1 MSVPLLGIL
10 DTTIRPICFEIPN
23 MVTKETAAAVGP
35 EKFKRYEHT
44 LYVMAQLSRLVYCDT
59 GIMWKCI
66 QDSLGLSNDV
76 VNKVIS
82 AYDKKFSDK
91 RKIPITSQPGDGAN
105 RPMESYSLFPSKA
118 TDNTNKFGTYVSTAD
133 DMTCVFLKGSKIK
146 NNPNSIFQPSD
157 IIVSFKGSSTVDNF
171 KHDLMSQITSA
182 DLGKLLQSIGVT
194 VDNGQSGNY
203 VTGAFVSPLVHAWT
217 ALMQALNEH
226 VAASGSDAGRL
237 FLTGHSLGGAYA
249 SLFAFILAEGK
260 VGGTIPAMAMISS
273 IHLITFGAPCILQDH
288 ARNTFNR
295 HLDSGLITLDRV
307 VSQKVSARSAATQVL
322 MGGVGGPNDVIPTI
336 PVGFSHPGYRPL
348 IPLKNSYPESK
359 GRPYSIDNIR
369 KFYGAPT
376 NTRYREPT
384 TWPFNESVALGD
396 RAKAAELNALV
407 TSITSVTDIPA
418 EPEAKAPEGKPAGN
432 PTALEQDGGS
442 LVKKAYDATFKK
454 AYDAAFKYKDIYEA
468 ATLKRIPNFVSVQ
481 GSAYAYGFAHAEY
494 LGMFFMGG
502 FRLQGMKNPAKDK
515 QAVFG
520 LYEDGVKTTYIENSP
535 ALKDVVAKGQAS
547 NEPEDPSAPST
558 APVAAPAA
566 APAKSV
572 LGSIG
577 SLFGTK
583 KGGRRTK
590 KRSVRRKQTRRR

>member
-1 MSVPLLGIL
+1 MSAPGVL
-10 DTTIRPICFEIPN
+10 DTTIRHICFGIPN
-23 MVTKETAAAVGP
+23 MVTKEVAAGVGP
-35 EKFKRYEHT
+35 EKFKKYEHT

-76 VNKVIS
+76 VNKVIT

-118 TDNTNKFGTYVSTAD
+118 TDNTTKFGTYVSTAD

-146 NNPNSIFQPSD
+146 NNSNSIFQPSD
-157 IIVSFKGSSTVDNF
+157 IIVSFKGSSTMDNF
-171 KHDLMSQITSA
+171 KHDLMSQFTSA
-182 DLGKLLQSIGVT
+182 DLGTLVKSIGVT
-194 VDNGQSGNY
+194 VDNGQGGNN
-203 VTGAFVSPLVHAWT
+203 VTGAFVDPLVHAWT

-226 VAASGSDAGRL
+226 VAASGSETGRL

-260 VGGTIPAMAMISS
+260 ISGTIPGMAKIAS
-273 IHLITFGAPCILQDH
+273 IHLITFGAPCILTDR
-288 ARNTFNR
+288 ARNTFNK

-307 VSQKVSARSAATQVL
+307 VSQKVSARSAATQIL
-322 MGGVGGPNDVIPTI
+322 TGGVAGPNDVIPTI
-336 PVGFSHPGYRPL
+336 PAGFSHPGYRPL
-348 IPLKNSYPESK
+348 NNPLKNSYPESR
-359 GRPYSIDNIR
+359 GRPYSIDYVRN
-369 KFYGAPT
+369 FYGAPT
-376 NTRYREPT
+376 KTRYREPT
-384 TWPFNESVALGD
+384 TWPFNESVELGD
-396 RAKAAELNALV
+396 RAKAGELNGIV
-407 TSITSVTDIPA
+407 TKITNVTDIPA
-418 EPEAKAPEGKPAGN
+418 EPEAKAPEGAPAGD
-432 PTALEQDGGS
+432 PTAVQDGGFMS
-442 LVKKAYDATFKK
+442 S
-454 AYDAAFKYKDIYEA
+454 KDKQIYEE

-502 FRLQGMKNPAKDK
+502 FRLYGMKNPAKDK

-520 LYEDGVKTTYIENSP
+520 FYDDGVKTTYIDNSP

-547 NEPEDPSAPST
+547 SEPEDPSAPSP
-558 APVAAPAA
+558 AAAAPAA

-572 LGSIG
+572 MGTLG

-590 KRSVRRKQTRRR
+590 KRSVRRKQTKRR